1 MDSTVQKGITTQQG
15 LKLIFNGILCCN
27 RKRPKRKS
35 NTKGLKHPDEVGSV
49 TFIWNVQKG
58 NPTQQGLK
66 HIEVN
71 QKLHVIQVQKGNP
84 TQQGLKQHIP
94 S

>member
-1 MDSTVQKGITTQQG
+1 MFGEVVQKGNPTQQ
-15 LKLIFNGILCCN
+15 
-27 RKRPKRKS
+27 
-35 NTKGLKHPDEVGSV
+35 GLKHPDEVGSV